1 MVQRS
6 QIESRICEVASPFER
21 VQAQIDAICERMNM
35 DEGIQ
40 ARLKKCER
48 ELVVNFPVRMD
59 DGKVEIFT
67 GFRVQHN
74 DTRGP
79 AKGGIRYHPDVTLD
93 ETRALAV
100 WMTLKAAVVS
110 IPYGGAKGGVICDP
124 KIMSQGELERLTRRY
139 ASEISILIGPE
150 KDIPAPDVG
159 TNPQI
164 MAWIMDTYSMNK
176 GYSVLG
182 VVTGKPIEIGGS
194 KGRFD
199 GTGRGCMLSARLAA
213 KHLGMDLKEATVAVQ
228 GFGNV
233 GSAAAKCLAKEGC
246 RVVAVSDVYG
256 GVHNPN
262 GLDIDG
268 LLARDASSARVGLLA
283 RNRETGSVIGSK
295 DAEIITNADLL
306 ELQCDI
312 LVPAALEDQICKA
325 NAPNVRAKL
334 IIEGANGPTTTEA
347 DEILCDNGVT
357 VIPDVLAN
365 TGGVI
370 VSYFEWVQGIQSF
383 FWDEAE
389 VNDKLQHVMVNAFE
403 EVMSISQ
410 HEKVDMRT
418 AAYMLAIGRL
428 AKAITLRGIYP

>member
-6 QIESRICEVASPFER
+6 QAESAVCEVVSPFER
-21 VQAQIDAICERMNM
+21 VQEQIGAICERMNV

-40 ARLKKCER
+40 ARLRKCER

-59 DGKVEIFT
+59 DGKVKIFT

-100 WMTLKAAVVS
+100 WMTLKTAVVN

-182 VVTGKPIEIGGS
+182 VVTGKPLEIGGS
-194 KGRFD
+194 KGRLEA
-199 GTGRGCMLSARLAA
+199 TGCGCLLSARLAA
-213 KHLGMDLKEATVAVQ
+213 NHLGMDIKEATVVVQ

-233 GSAAAKCLAKEGC
+233 GRAAAKLLAKEGC
-246 RVVAVSDVYG
+246 RIIAVSDSRG
-256 GVHNPN
+256 GIHNPK
-262 GLDIDG
+262 GLDTESV
-268 LLARDASSARVGLLA
+268 LRHKT
-283 RNRETGSVIGSK
+283 ETGSVLGFKGS
-295 DAEIITNADLL
+295 ETVTNAELL

-312 LVPAALEDQICKA
+312 LVPAALEDAICKA
-325 NAPNVRAKL
+325 NAPNIKAKL
-334 IIEGANGPTTTEA
+334 IIEGANGPTTAEA
-347 DEILCDNGVT
+347 DEILCDKGVT

-365 TGGVI
+365 AGGVI
-370 VSYFEWVQGIQSF
+370 VSYFEWVQGIQFF

-389 VNDKLQHVMVNAFE
+389 VNDKLQHIMVNAFE

-418 AAYMLAIGRL
+418 AAYMLAIGRI

>member
-1 MVQRS
+1 
-6 QIESRICEVASPFER
+6 
-21 VQAQIDAICERMNM
+21 MNI

-40 ARLKKCER
+40 ARLRKCER

-59 DGKVEIFT
+59 DGKVKIFT
-67 GFRVQHN
+67 GFRIQHN

-100 WMTLKAAVVS
+100 WMTLKTAVVD

-124 KIMSQGELERLTRRY
+124 KTMSPGELERLTRRY

-182 VVTGKPIEIGGS
+182 VITGKPLEIGGS
-194 KGRFD
+194 KGRFEA
-199 GTGRGCMLSARLAA
+199 TGRGCMLSARLAA
-213 KHLGMDLKEATVAVQ
+213 NHLGMDLKGATLAVQ

-233 GSAAAKCLAKEGC
+233 GGVAAKLLAKEGC
-246 RVVAVSDVYG
+246 RVIAVSDSRG
-256 GVHNPN
+256 GIYNPK
-262 GLDIDG
+262 GLDPESV
-268 LLARDASSARVGLLA
+268 LRHKT
-283 RNRETGSVIGSK
+283 ETGSVLGFEDS
-295 DAEIITNADLL
+295 ETVTNAELL

-325 NAPNVRAKL
+325 NAPRIKAKL
-334 IIEGANGPTTTEA
+334 IIEGANGPTTAEA
-347 DEILCDNGVT
+347 DEILCDRGIT
-357 VIPDVLAN
+357 VIPDTLASA
-365 TGGVI
+365 GGVI

-389 VNDKLQHVMVNAFE
+389 VNDKLQHVVANAFA
-403 EVMSISQ
+403 EVLSISQ

-418 AAYMLAIGRL
+418 AAYMLAIRRI
-428 AKAITLRGIYP
+428 ARAMTLRGIYP

>member
-1 MVQRS
+1 
-6 QIESRICEVASPFER
+6 
-21 VQAQIDAICERMNM
+21 ERMNV

-40 ARLKKCER
+40 ARLRKCER

-59 DGKVEIFT
+59 DGKVKIFT

-100 WMTLKAAVVS
+100 WMTLKTAVVN

-182 VVTGKPIEIGGS
+182 VVTGKPLEIGGS
-194 KGRFD
+194 KGRLEA
-199 GTGRGCMLSARLAA
+199 TGCGCLLSARLAA
-213 KHLGMDLKEATVAVQ
+213 NHLGMDIKEATVVVQ

-233 GSAAAKCLAKEGC
+233 G
-246 RVVAVSDVYG
+246 
-256 GVHNPN
+256 
-262 GLDIDG
+262 
-268 LLARDASSARVGLLA
+268 
-283 RNRETGSVIGSK
+283 
-295 DAEIITNADLL
+295 
-306 ELQCDI
+306 
-312 LVPAALEDQICKA
+312 
-325 NAPNVRAKL
+325 
-334 IIEGANGPTTTEA
+334 
-347 DEILCDNGVT
+347 
-357 VIPDVLAN
+357 
-365 TGGVI
+365 
-370 VSYFEWVQGIQSF
+370 
-383 FWDEAE
+383 
-389 VNDKLQHVMVNAFE
+389 
-403 EVMSISQ
+403 
-410 HEKVDMRT
+410 
-418 AAYMLAIGRL
+418 
-428 AKAITLRGIYP
+428 